1 MGTHLSAGERLLD
14 ATFSLARGEILGVAG
29 LQGMGQ
35 AELFQTSFGVIPL
48 RSGTIEVDGR
58 QVTLVTPHDATR
70 ASVGLGF
77 VPEDR
82 KTEALCLNLSG
93 KQNITLPVIGR
104 FTRLGFLRERAEAD
118 AVHHVL
124 DLVGVDPRALF
135 TRVSAFSGG
144 NQQKI
149 AIAKWLLAESRT
161 LLMYD
166 PTRGV
171 DVGTKYELYGLMR
184 NFAKR
189 GGSILFYSTEIE
201 ELVNL
206 CDRVIVIY
214 SGRISGE
221 LAGGAIT
228 EETILRLALGV
239 AADLPLTRVSAMGT
253 PAGHRPSNLA
263 LALARHRGA
272 LTATAL
278 LIVLLIAVAT
288 VTPGP
293 PSYFELAF
301 TSSGGATIA
310 LTAIGQTLVVLSG
323 GFDLSCGMTVS
334 LVNVV
339 LATYMQES
347 LGSEITY
354 GLAALAIGAAVG
366 AFNGLFV
373 AFFRLQAIVV
383 TLASMFLIH
392 GITLMVASE
401 AGGAIPPPFIKFLT
415 GDLIPGVIPAALVV
429 VAIAIA
435 IWLVIKRTR
444 FGTAIYAVGSDAL
457 SAQAAGISVKW
468 TKFFTYVVAG
478 TFYGAAGAFISAQA
492 GAGDPLVGTPLL
504 LESFTAVVLGGTLF
518 GGGRGGCVG
527 TVVGAYVLLLLV
539 NVLIVLQ
546 VSSFY
551 SSLVEGVVLLVAV
564 LAYSLNRRSELYIS
578 LSKLVMRF
586 RAWRAGTLASQRAMI
601 GKVLRAVSFDP
612 RNRTEVDGARRRGS
626 WLQRQ
631 GEVLRFVLP
640 AWFCFVLVVLAT
652 GIVYGPRMVATV
664 HYFDTVVEIAALL
677 SILALGQGTVI
688 MAGGFDLSIP
698 WALTLCG
705 IVASELI
712 FGSDLHM
719 LWAVPIVLGIGALIG
734 LANGFGVVFLG
745 MPPIVITL
753 ATNGILQG
761 VSLVH
766 TEGHTKGYASTS
778 LHWLMTGKV
787 WGVTPVVGFVACFA
801 AFSVVLLGRTGFGRR
816 VLAVGNSTRVA
827 TLSGIG
833 VGGTVVATYILSG
846 MCSALAGILSV
857 GLIGRASLDMG
868 QDFLLPSIAVVV
880 VGGTLIT
887 GGRGH
892 YLGMLGGA
900 LLLTALQIIF
910 SGTSLPPSTRD
921 VIFGLVMLGSVLALR
936 DR

>member
-1 MGTHLSAGERLLD
+1 LIALA
-14 ATFSLARGEILGVAG
+14 AT
-29 LQGMGQ
+29 
-35 AELFQTSFGVIPL
+35 
-48 RSGTIEVDGR
+48 
-58 QVTLVTPHDATR
+58 
-70 ASVGLGF
+70 
-77 VPEDR
+77 
-82 KTEALCLNLSG
+82 
-93 KQNITLPVIGR
+93 
-104 FTRLGFLRERAEAD
+104 AD
-118 AVHHVL
+118 
-124 DLVGVDPRALF
+124 
-135 TRVSAFSGG
+135 
-144 NQQKI
+144 
-149 AIAKWLLAESRT
+149 
-161 LLMYD
+161 
-166 PTRGV
+166 
-171 DVGTKYELYGLMR
+171 
-184 NFAKR
+184 
-189 GGSILFYSTEIE
+189 
-201 ELVNL
+201 
-206 CDRVIVIY
+206 
-214 SGRISGE
+214 
-221 LAGGAIT
+221 
-228 EETILRLALGV
+228 
-239 AADLPLTRVSAMGT
+239 
-253 PAGHRPSNLA
+253 HRPSNLA
-263 LALARHRGA
+263 LALARHRAA
-272 LTATAL
+272 LTATGL
-278 LIVLLIAVAT
+278 LIVLVIAVTA

-347 LGSEITY
+347 LGSEITF
-354 GLAALAIGAAVG
+354 GVTALAIGAAVG
-366 AFNGLFV
+366 VFNGFFV
-373 AFFRLQAIVV
+373 AFFRLQPIVV

-401 AGGAIPPPFIKFLT
+401 AGGAIPTPFIKFLT
-415 GDLIPGVIPAALVV
+415 GDLIPGAIPSALVV

-435 IWLVIKRTR
+435 IWLFIKRTR

-457 SAQAAGISVKW
+457 SAQAAGIPVKW
-468 TKFFTYVVAG
+468 TRFFTYVVAG

-504 LESFTAVVLGGTLF
+504 LESFTAVVLGGTVL

-564 LAYSLNRRSELYIS
+564 LAYSLNRRSELYVS
-578 LSKLVMRF
+578 LSKLAMRF
-586 RAWRAGTLASQRAMI
+586 NAWRAGTLVSQRAMVD
-601 GKVLRAVSFDP
+601 KALRSVSFAP
-612 RNRTEVDGARRRGS
+612 PVLIGARRRGS
-626 WLQRQ
+626 WLQRN

-640 AWFCFVLVVLAT
+640 AWVCFVLVVIAT

-664 HYFDTVVEIAALL
+664 HYFDTVIEIAALL

-712 FGSDLHM
+712 SGSDLRM
-719 LWAVPIVLGIGALIG
+719 LWAIPIVLGIGALIG

-787 WGVTPVVGFVACFA
+787 WGVTPVVAFVACFA
-801 AFSVVLLGRTGFGRR
+801 AFSVILLGRTGFGRR
-816 VLAVGNSTRVA
+816 VLAVGNSARVA
-827 TLSGIG
+827 ELSGIG
-833 VGGTVVATYILSG
+833 VGGTIVATYVLCG
-846 MCSALAGILSV
+846 MCSALVGIMSV

-892 YLGMLGGA
+892 YLGMLGGV

-921 VIFGLVMLGSVLALR
+921 VIFGLVMLASVLALP